1 MGNWA
6 SFSDLLCY
14 CLIGNCATNE
24 HVSLTM
30 TDLRLVV
37 LGCLMLVAFAQ
48 SGSKSGDVLS
58 GCLFTPH
65 CVIDDVRGLARDL
78 RLLASWKTRCDGAIG
93 ALIECIDVIAA
104 TEKRTPCTG
113 KYCREST
120 GCYDDVMVKKTGCDV
135 ACDVVK
141 KLLPVKK

>member
-1 MGNWA
+1 
-6 SFSDLLCY
+6 
-14 CLIGNCATNE
+14 
-24 HVSLTM
+24 M
-30 TDLRLVV
+30 THLRLVV

-48 SGSKSGDVLS
+48 SGNKSGDVLS

-78 RLLASWKTRCDGAIG
+78 RLLASWKTRCDGDDVKTRRCHGAIG